1 VRYSVFRALY
11 GHTNLNPES
20 KEANILQEQQATE
33 AITGGTL
40 YVKMTRKLKKKNI
53 NSSQS
58 RDLTRQLVA
67 RKNGT

>member
-33 AITGGTL
+33 AITGGMYIL
-40 YVKMTRKLKKKNI
+40 YKDDEETEEEKYKQLAKKKKP
-53 NSSQS
+53 SL
-58 RDLTRQLVA
+58 REE
-67 RKNGT
+67 